1 MYHYISLMKFKFPS
15 AQTILFIIAALVALM
30 TWLVPAG
37 KYDSLTYNSDSEVF
51 EKTSLDITT
60 SLNASQTTLDSL
72 DIAIPLEKFTSGKI
86 YKAIAIPNSYKKV
99 DSNPQGFAAFLKSP
113 NVSVFVSLLFLVS
126 LRYLFKTTSSTW
138 VSNCFTNSTSSL
150 ALYPIEGKI

>member
-51 EKTSLDITT
+51 EKTSLGITT

-99 DSNPQGFAAFLKSP
+99 DSNPQGVAAFLKSP
-113 NVSVFVSLLFLVS
+113 IKGIIAI
-126 LRYLFKTTSSTW
+126 LR
-138 VSNCFTNSTSSL
+138 
-150 ALYPIEGKI
+150 GH